1 MGDINENTL
10 PEGWREVCL
19 GDVCEQVSDKI
30 NSNVIK
36 LDNYISTENML
47 PDKMGI
53 KKASSLPC
61 KGRYINFKEGDVLFS
76 NIRTYFKKIW
86 LAKFEGGAS
95 NDIIVFRPK
104 DLHTLN
110 NSYLYYLISHDTFI
124 DYTVKSAKGTKM
136 PRGDKSA
143 ISNFLISLPPINEQ
157 KKIANL
163 LSSFDNK
170 IELLEEQNKTLE
182 EIAQTIFKEWFG
194 KYQLGDELPEGWRI
208 GKLEEFILQALG
220 GDYGK
225 ETIINEYSEQTICLR
240 GTDLHEMRIS
250 IPSKAP
256 IRFLKKSKLLKCELQ
271 EGDIVIEIS
280 GGTEN
285 QSTGRV
291 AYIDKSVLENFK
303 SPLTCVNF
311 CKIIRLLDVSN
322 VYFIYS
328 IFDFLYKRKVLF
340 NWENGTTGIK
350 NLDFKGLVT
359 SLDIILPKSNKIIS
373 DYNKKV
379 EGIFVKIQKNNAQM
393 SILKETRDK
402 LLPKLMNGSIRL

>member
-110 NSYLYYLISHDTFI
+110 NSYLYYLIGHDTFI

-136 PRGDKSA
+136 PRGDRSA
-143 ISNFLISLPPINEQ
+143 INNFLISLPPINEQ

-208 GKLEEFILQALG
+208 GKLEEVINICGGGTPSTKNSKYWNGEISWTSPKDLSKSKNIFLMVTEKKITKEGLSKISSGHLPIGTLLLSSRAPIGYLAFTNIKVAINQGYIALLPKQYFSNYFMYLWLNRNMKIIKNAANGSTFLEISKSVFRSIECIIPSYDILQEFESKIEPIFKKILRNT
-220 GDYGK
+220 K
-225 ETIINEYSEQTICLR
+225 EIQSLKSLR
-240 GTDLHEMRIS
+240 DS
-250 IPSKAP
+250 
-256 IRFLKKSKLLKCELQ
+256 
-271 EGDIVIEIS
+271 
-280 GGTEN
+280 
-285 QSTGRV
+285 
-291 AYIDKSVLENFK
+291 
-303 SPLTCVNF
+303 
-311 CKIIRLLDVSN
+311 
-322 VYFIYS
+322 
-328 IFDFLYKRKVLF
+328 
-340 NWENGTTGIK
+340 
-350 NLDFKGLVT
+350 
-359 SLDIILPKSNKIIS
+359 
-373 DYNKKV
+373 
-379 EGIFVKIQKNNAQM
+379 
-393 SILKETRDK
+393 
-402 LLPKLMNGSIRL
+402 LLPKLMNGVIKL